1 MRARDRRVPCGR
13 TVLGCSTISCV
24 VHARRRP
31 ELLKGVYGMGFNKP
45 SRIQEVAL
53 PILIA
58 DP

>member
-1 MRARDRRVPCGR
+1 MCARDHCGR
-13 TVLGCSTISCV
+13 TVLCFTTPSCV

>member
-1 MRARDRRVPCGR
+1 MLQCNSPCCIHRR
-13 TVLGCSTISCV
+13 SK
-24 VHARRRP
+24 
-31 ELLKGVYGMGFNKP
+31 LLEGVYGMGFNKP